1 MINKLHR
8 DLKAILER
16 DPAAQGMFAAMFLY
30 PSFHVLLFYRIAHP
44 LWKWNLKFL
53 SRALMLF
60 ARWLTGID
68 IHPQAKIGA
77 GLFIDHG
84 MGVVIGQTST
94 IGENVTLY
102 HGVTLGGVNPA
113 ENSSEQRNQKR
124 HPTIG
129 DNVIIGAGA
138 QILGPITVDKCARV
152 GGNSVVTKDIGQGIT
167 VVGVPAKPIPKRR
180 ADECF
185 TPYAISDM
193 TATDQ
198 TEKTLEWLSQQISE
212 LQQQIMIIQE
222 HRSDDTISKLPDAKI
237 HKKII
242 TSEHENK

>member
-1 MINKLHR
+1 
-8 DLKAILER
+8 
-16 DPAAQGMFAAMFLY
+16 
-30 PSFHVLLFYRIAHP
+30 
-44 LWKWNLKFL
+44 
-53 SRALMLF
+53 
-60 ARWLTGID
+60 
-68 IHPQAKIGA
+68 
-77 GLFIDHG
+77 

-113 ENSSEQRNQKR
+113 ENSSKQRNQKR

-167 VVGVPAKPIPKRR
+167 VVGVPAKPIAKRR
-180 ADECF
+180 ADESF

-198 TEKTLEWLSQQISE
+198 TLSLIHISE
-212 LQQQIMIIQE
+212 PT
-222 HRSDDTISKLPDAKI
+222 RPY
-237 HKKII
+237 
-242 TSEHENK
+242 

>member
-1 MINKLHR
+1 MLNKLYK
-8 DLKAILER
+8 DLLAILER
-16 DPAAQGMFAAMFLY
+16 DPAAQGMIAAIFLY

-44 LWKWNLKFL
+44 LWNWNLKFI
-53 SRALMLF
+53 SRSLMLF
-60 ARWLTGID
+60 ARWLTGIE

-84 MGVVIGQTST
+84 MGVVIGQTAV

-113 ENSSEQRNQKR
+113 ENTNEQRKLNR

-129 DNVIIGAGA
+129 DNVIVGAGA
-138 QILGPITVDKCARV
+138 QILGPITINKCARI
-152 GGNSVVTKDIGQGIT
+152 GGNSVVTKDIAEGIT
-167 VVGVPAKPIPKRR
+167 VVGVPAKPVAKRR
-180 ADECF
+180 ADERF

-198 TEKTLEWLSQQISE
+198 TEKTIEWMSQQISQMQAQIE
-212 LQQQIMIIQE
+212 LLE
-222 HRSDDTISKLPDAKI
+222 KKLSNNSISKLTSTKSS
-237 HKKII
+237 KKIEI
-242 TSEHENK
+242 SENKNK

>member
-30 PSFHVLLFYRIAHP
+30 PSFQVLLFYRIAHP
-44 LWKWNLKFL
+44 LWRWNFKFL

-94 IGENVTLY
+94 IGENVT
-102 HGVTLGGVNPA
+102 
-113 ENSSEQRNQKR
+113 
-124 HPTIG
+124 
-129 DNVIIGAGA
+129 
-138 QILGPITVDKCARV
+138 
-152 GGNSVVTKDIGQGIT
+152 
-167 VVGVPAKPIPKRR
+167 
-180 ADECF
+180 
-185 TPYAISDM
+185 
-193 TATDQ
+193 
-198 TEKTLEWLSQQISE
+198 
-212 LQQQIMIIQE
+212 
-222 HRSDDTISKLPDAKI
+222 
-237 HKKII
+237 
-242 TSEHENK
+242 